1 MNEPIEQRE
10 ALWDEFLQRWPL
22 EQLAAMTLETYN
34 QAGADDSFCRWLE
47 KHTES
52 LGSIWGGSS
61 LKFGIYSRANS
72 KKDPSSQNGVTSNER
87 YAWYTRYGQSEEEAF
102 TRVRGLIVSAAL
114 SAREGR
120 LDDIEAIDLWPIV
133 KRKIAFLYQD
143 RQQPTVLPIYL
154 RKYLAAAIEP
164 PAPKLHSELS
174 RTLLAQRGSEPLLAF
189 ADRVYDKGQL
199 VLQHEQRVAVLSHFS
214 ACKDLAAHLEA
225 AQATLAFCDLALA
238 LHEQGLDWWITEAGA
253 IHAGRTE
260 DFRVW
265 QVALV
270 LRVDVA
276 ADATRICVHGA
287 DEAQWQ
293 PLDEALVD
301 SLVEAIALHAAALPS
316 TTRAG
321 YWPDDYDNMADRLVI
336 TLTDGALRN
345 GYLSVPKLQRLFPE
359 DCLGESDQ
367 PAQQLFTLRLP
378 DGNSQQTQVLKQH
391 KRIQARFNALFAKE
405 QLQAGDQAVLT
416 HIADYDYQLSFR
428 RAGQLDQPAVSAAG
442 QVSIE
447 VPMSNVPLNQIL
459 FGPPGTGKTYA
470 TVEAALEV
478 LDSNFV
484 QENRQDR
491 EALKQRF
498 DQLSDEG
505 RIRFVTFHQSFS
517 YEDFVEG
524 LRAENDEATG
534 QLRYE
539 VVDGVFKSLCE
550 VASAKVTQQAEAPL
564 ELAGRKIWK
573 MSLGNTLGSD
583 ASIYEE
589 CVQGGYMLLG
599 YGEGIDFSGCKS
611 RSDVQSRFADAG
623 ITLAGNN
630 DYSLTS
636 VSTFVTKMQIGDLV
650 VVSDGNFKFRAIG
663 EITGD
668 YAYKPHADYEESYA
682 QMRPVKWLRQ
692 YSPSLPHGE
701 LLNAQFSQMTLYEL
715 RSPTLNREKLQALL
729 GTSALAASDGV
740 FSPGQVFGWDYQV
753 VRASAD
759 LLELK
764 KPNGNL
770 LGLSLRLLNEL
781 AAAVRVGKISLQDIR
796 DKTAI
801 DKLPGTTLEP
811 YLVNGYNNI
820 LAPLVEHLLRDV
832 VPQKVAER
840 CPDARV
846 LIIDEINRGNI
857 SRIFGELI
865 TLIEMSKRA
874 GEDEAL
880 SVVLPYSKQRFSVP
894 SNVHLIGTMNT
905 TDRSLAGLD
914 IALRRRFVFKEMLPD
929 HQLLKG
935 VLVAGI
941 DIGELLQVI
950 NQRIEVLLDRDHCLG
965 HAYFMSLKSGDP
977 LARLESIFRDH
988 ILPLLQEYFFED
1000 WQRIQWV
1007 LNDHRKP
1014 KADRFVEHV
1023 QPDLNSLFG
1032 SSVTGVQ
1039 GGIWRVMPDA
1049 FKRASAYAGIIAAKS
1064 ELHIV
1069 EADNDAIAESEG

>member
-1 MNEPIEQRE
+1 MSEKVSQLFKDWMIATGKTANTASSYCSGVNAISRHCGLDVYEVTDLSDLEYLYQQYGPKGEFADIGASTQNTGNVQNGLKQWLDYQRIVQTDE
-10 ALWDEFLQRWPL
+10 GLSIDPLDGRKQWDLFLARWPL
-22 EQLAAMTLETYN
+22 EKLRELTLEQYYSSKE
-34 QAGADDSFCRWLE
+34 GDSFYSWLRDR
-47 KHTES
+47 TS
-52 LGSIWGGSS
+52 GLGDF
-61 LKFGIYSRANS
+61 KEGILSAGVRLRGPNS
-72 KKDPSSQNGVTSNER
+72 NGVPGSGMQTDGQ
-87 YAWYTRYGQSEEEAF
+87 YLWYSMLGNSAQEAF
-102 TRVRGLIVSAAL
+102 KQLKAELLTAVDAVQKGDLNLMSALKNAPGAL
-114 SAREGR
+114 V
-120 LDDIEAIDLWPIV
+120 WKV
-133 KRKIAFLYQD
+133 AFLYQE
-143 RQQPTVLPIYL
+143 QAYPLVLPFYTTRRL
-154 RKYLAAAIEP
+154 KWVAGVEASGSRRALQQHLMGQRNAQDLLEFAA
-164 PAPKLHSELS
+164 ELE
-174 RTLLAQRGSEPLLAF
+174 RRAM
-189 ADRVYDKGQL
+189 KG
-199 VLQHEQRVAVLSHFS
+199 
-214 ACKDLAAHLEA
+214 KP
-225 AQATLAFCDLALA
+225 AQAEKEPFSMDK
-238 LHEQGLDWWITEAGA
+238 
-253 IHAGRTE
+253 
-260 DFRVW
+260 
-265 QVALV
+265 
-270 LRVDVA
+270 
-276 ADATRICVHGA
+276 
-287 DEAQWQ
+287 
-293 PLDEALVD
+293 
-301 SLVEAIALHAAALPS
+301 SSIA
-316 TTRAG
+316 
-321 YWPDDYDNMADRLVI
+321 
-336 TLTDGALRN
+336 
-345 GYLSVPKLQRLFPE
+345 
-359 DCLGESDQ
+359 
-367 PAQQLFTLRLP
+367 
-378 DGNSQQTQVLKQH
+378 
-391 KRIQARFNALFAKE
+391 
-405 QLQAGDQAVLT
+405 
-416 HIADYDYQLSFR
+416 
-428 RAGQLDQPAVSAAG
+428 
-442 QVSIE
+442 
-447 VPMSNVPLNQIL
+447 LNQIL

-470 TVEAALEV
+470 TIEAALEV
-478 LDSNFV
+478 LDSSFV
-484 QENRQDR
+484 QDNRQDR

-539 VVDGVFKSLCE
+539 VVDGVFKNLCE

-599 YGEGIDFSGCKS
+599 YGEGIDFSGCKN

-636 VSTFVTKMQIGDLV
+636 VSTFVTKMQVGDLV

-663 EITGD
+663 EIAGD
-668 YAYKPHADYEESYA
+668 YAYNPHADYEESYA

-729 GTSALAASDGV
+729 GASALAASDGV
-740 FSPGQVFGWDYQV
+740 FSPGQIFGRDYQV

-770 LGLSLRLLNEL
+770 LGLSLSLLNEL
-781 AAAVRVGKISLQDIR
+781 AGAVRLGKISLQDIR
-796 DKTAI
+796 DKNAI

-820 LAPLVEHLLRDV
+820 LAPLVEHLLRDAV
-832 VPQKVAER
+832 SQKVAER
-840 CPDARV
+840 CSDARV

-865 TLIEMSKRA
+865 TLIEASKRA
-874 GEDEAL
+874 DADEAL

-941 DIGELLQVI
+941 DIGELLQVM

-1014 KADRFVEHV
+1014 KADRFVEHS

-1049 FKRASAYAGIIAAKS
+1049 FKRVSAYAGIIAAKS

-1069 EADNDAIAESEG
+1069 AADNDAIAESEG